1 MRNPEGFLSFLTK
14 ALESIELVHPPHL
27 GPMFTIE
34 VLTRH
39 GWSQTEEHEQ
49 RDLAELQASLKSQA
63 DGQTYRVTSSGL
75 STLCVFTQK
84 GSSCWDLDSPVAA

>member
-1 MRNPEGFLSFLTK
+1 
-14 ALESIELVHPPHL
+14 
-27 GPMFTIE
+27 
-34 VLTRH
+34 VLTPH

-63 DGQTYRVTSSGL
+63 DGRTYRVSNSGL

-84 GSSCWDLDSPVAA
+84 GSSYWDLDSATAA

>member
-1 MRNPEGFLSFLTK
+1 MRDPEGFLSFATK
-14 ALESIELVHPPHL
+14 VSWWFENINPPHL
-27 GPMFTIE
+27 GWMYSIE
-34 VLTRH
+34 VLTPH

-75 STLCVFTQK
+75 STLCVFTQN
-84 GSSCWDLDSPVAA
+84 SSRCWDLDSATAA

>member
-14 ALESIELVHPPHL
+14 ALESTELVHPPHL
-27 GPMFTIE
+27 GSMFTIE

-63 DGQTYRVTSSGL
+63 DGQTYRVSNSGL
-75 STLCVFTQK
+75 STLCVFTQN
-84 GSSCWDLDSPVAA
+84 GSSCWELDSAVAA